1 MIEAGEK
8 EIQQEE
14 TEMAILQLKGGRSPE
29 VDGLMNE
36 FYKAFKDKLIP
47 ILKEIYDDIFRKE
60 EVTQVMRMGL
70 VKIIFKKRGD
80 KAALNNFRPI
90 TVLNSDFKIL
100 AKILAN
106 RLKDFLPKIIE
117 TNQAYAVKGTD
128 ITDTINNVRDM
139 ISYMEAEKKSGYVI
153 SLDLEKAFDR
163 VEHEFLFDIL
173 KKIGFGEN
181 FIKWI
186 KVLYKGAMSKI
197 KCNGLLTNAF
207 KITGSI

>member
-1 MIEAGEK
+1 M
-8 EIQQEE
+8 
-14 TEMAILQLKGGRSPE
+14 
-29 VDGLMNE
+29 
-36 FYKAFKDKLIP
+36 
-47 ILKEIYDDIFRKE
+47 
-60 EVTQVMRMGL
+60 
-70 VKIIFKKRGD
+70 KIIFKKRGD